1 MNWFEQWFDS
11 QYYHILYKNR
21 DSKEAAFF
29 IDNILNIITV
39 KKNQTFLD
47 LACGTGRHAVY
58 LNKKGFRV
66 KGIDLSK
73 QSLMQAKK
81 YENETLRFELQDMRR
96 FSFKEKY
103 DVVLNL
109 FTSFGYFENNDD
121 NQQVFQNVEKVLKK
135 NGYFIIDF
143 LNVHKVA
150 NNLQV
155 NEKKIVENI
164 EFNIKRTHDKKFIY
178 KHISIID
185 AENSYSFTEKVRM
198 IQKKEFISY
207 SKNSSMKLLHT
218 FGDYALNKYN
228 SESSNRLIMIFQ
240 KI

>member
-1 MNWFEQWFDS
+1 MNWFEKWFDS
-11 QYYHILYKNR
+11 KYYHILYKNR

-29 IDNILNIITV
+29 IDNILKIIKI

-66 KGIDLSK
+66 KGIDLSE
-73 QSLMQAKK
+73 QSLIQARK

-96 FSFKEKY
+96 FNFKKKY

-121 NQQVFQNVEKVLKK
+121 NQQVFQNVEKSLKK

-143 LNVHKVA
+143 LNVDKVI
-150 NNLQV
+150 NNLQG
-155 NEKKIVENI
+155 NEKKMLEGI
-164 EFNIKRTHDKKFIY
+164 EFNIKRAHDKKFIY

-185 AENSYSFTEKVRM
+185 AENSYSFTEKVKM

-207 SKNSSMKLLHT
+207 SKNSRMQLLHT
-218 FGDYALNKYN
+218 FGDYSLNQYVAK
-228 SESSNRLIMIFQ
+228 SSNRLIMIFQ